1 MVYISM
7 LVSLSIVLHTVEA
20 MIPLPS
26 PWIKLGLANSI
37 SLIAI
42 VLLGIKEALIVTLL
56 RVIVGSLIFGTLLS
70 PAFLLGLSGGIIS
83 TLTMGVSYKGLC
95 RHFSLIGISIIGSY
109 THTITVMV
117 VVYLLFIKHI
127 GLFSLLPVFLF
138 FALITGTLN
147 GIVANLLNDRLK
159 REGITTIE

>member
-1 MVYISM
+1 MFQTKRMVYISM

-42 VLLGIKEALIVTLL
+42 VLLGIKEALMITFL

-70 PAFLLGLSGGIIS
+70 P
-83 TLTMGVSYKGLC
+83 TMSV
-95 RHFSLIGISIIGSY
+95 
-109 THTITVMV
+109 
-117 VVYLLFIKHI
+117 
-127 GLFSLLPVFLF
+127 
-138 FALITGTLN
+138 
-147 GIVANLLNDRLK
+147 
-159 REGITTIE
+159 